1 MASLTVQWIGQCGC
15 IVVLT
20 GSAVK
25 WFCLGIS
32 QVNLSS
38 SAALGV
44 AILPLAW
51 ELAACVVFWDM
62 SGSAACHADCA
73 SISDW

>member
-1 MASLTVQWIGQCGC
+1 MASLTVQWNDQCGC
-15 IVVLT
+15 ILT
-20 GSAVK
+20 GSAVR
-25 WFCLGIS
+25 WFGLGIS
-32 QVNLSS
+32 WVKLSS